1 MDLQIIIIYYEVF
14 LIFFLNQFFQKIV
27 FFAFW
32 RPNISERCSL
42 MSGILQGLV
51 KTWKIYIEV
60 NRFTPKL
67 KRWIIAFSRMI
78 F

>member
-51 KTWKIYIEV
+51 KT
-60 NRFTPKL
+60 
-67 KRWIIAFSRMI
+67 
-78 F
+78 